1 MTQANATPPSH
12 PPVDAGRLWAGG
24 GATALVAALIAV
36 AGIVICRGVLGIAIL
51 APEGDGAW
59 GNASTFWY
67 AGAAAVAALLATGL
81 MHVLILTTPQPQRF
95 FGWVI
100 GLATVIAVVMPFVP
114 DTGLDTKIATAVI
127 NAVIGIAIGTLVAS
141 VARSA
146 VAMALRRP
154 GGTPPAGMPPT
165 GGVPPTR

>member
-1 MTQANATPPSH
+1 MTQQNATPPSH
-12 PPVDAGRLWAGG
+12 PPIDAGRLWAGG
-24 GATALVAALIAV
+24 AATALVAALIAV
-36 AGIVICRGVLGIAIL
+36 AGIVICRGVLSISIL
-51 APEGDGAW
+51 APEGNGAW
-59 GNASTFWY
+59 GDASTFWY
-67 AGAAAVAALLATGL
+67 AGAAALAALVATAL

-114 DTGLDTKIATAVI
+114 DAGLDTKIATAAI

-146 VAMALRRP
+146 VAAALRRP
-154 GGTPPAGMPPT
+154 GGMPPSGGPPTRGMPPA
-165 GGVPPTR
+165 R